1 MARLAICWVLPNCA
15 PRTQVVTER
24 QGAEEELRELRALMA
39 AERVEHAAAR
49 GEAAR
54 LEGVAEASARE
65 AAEASAARGALE
77 AEAAEA
83 RAARREAESRLASCE
98 LSLARLSGVE
108 AEAGQLR
115 RAAEVAEAAAARS
128 RERER
133 ELERQVS
140 EAEEKARRELL
151 RQAAAFQQRLGA
163 L

>member
-15 PRTQVVTER
+15 PHMQVVTER
-24 QGAEEELRELRALMA
+24 QGAEQELRELRALMA

-65 AAEASAARGALE
+65 AAEA
-77 AEAAEA
+77 AEAH
-83 RAARREAESRLASCE
+83 AARREAESRLASCE

-115 RAAEVAEAAAARS
+115 RAAEAAEAAAASS

-133 ELERQVS
+133 ELKRQVS

-151 RQAAAFQQRLGA
+151 GQAAAFQQRLG
-163 L
+163 LL